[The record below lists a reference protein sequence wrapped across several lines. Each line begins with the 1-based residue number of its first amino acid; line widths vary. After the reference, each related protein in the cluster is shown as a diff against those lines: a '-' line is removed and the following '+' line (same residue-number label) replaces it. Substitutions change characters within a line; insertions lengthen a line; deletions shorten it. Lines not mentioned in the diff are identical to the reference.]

1 MTTAQEA
8 VANDIISFCQTV
20 SSFFIIF
27 VGLLLISRKQ
37 YFYSADKLQLR
48 SQYYLR

>member
-8 VANDIISFCQTV
+8 VANDIISFCH
-20 SSFFIIF
+20 FFIIF

>member
-20 SSFFIIF
+20 SSLF
-27 VGLLLISRKQ
+27 
-37 YFYSADKLQLR
+37 
-48 SQYYLR
+48 YYLCRSAFNLT